1 VASYY
6 LDTSALVKRYAREQ
20 GSDWV
25 RMLLDPS
32 ARHALYTIRLTGPE
46 LVAALARKARTGE
59 MTTANAADAIRAFRA
74 DWDGLGRTH
83 YRVLA
88 AGYVATGRAMDLV
101 ERHGLRGYDATHL
114 AAALVVAD
122 VRRRRG
128 LLALTFVSADNG
140 QRQAAAA
147 EGLPVDDPN
156 AQP

>member
-1 VASYY
+1 MASYY

-25 RMLLDPS
+25 RALVDPA

-59 MTTANAADAIRAFRA
+59 MTAANAAAAIQAFRN
-74 DWDGLGRTH
+74 DWGGHGRTW

-88 AGYVATGRAMDLV
+88 AGAVATGRAMDLV
-101 ERHGLRGYDATHL
+101 ERHGLRGYDATHV
-114 AAALVVAD
+114 AAALIVAD
-122 VRRRRG
+122 VRRRHG
-128 LLALTFVSADNG
+128 LPALIFVSADND
-140 QRQAAAA
+140 QRQAAAT

-156 AQP
+156 AYL